1 MIEARGLVKRYG
13 STMAV
18 NDLSFSI
25 RPGLVTGF
33 LGPNG
38 AGKTTT
44 MRMIL
49 GLDAP
54 TQGSVTVGGRSYRD
68 LPAPMREVGALLDAK
83 ALHGGRRARDHLLCL
98 ARSNGIP
105 RSRVDEVLRIVG
117 LEGVARRRAKGLSLG
132 MGQRLGI
139 ASALLGDPAVL
150 IFDEPVNGLDPDGIH
165 WVRTLLRA
173 LAAEGRT
180 VLVSSHLMS
189 EMALTADHLLVIG
202 KGRLIADTSVDEFV
216 RSSSRQSVHV
226 RSPQAAELAARCR
239 RGRRHRP
246 GRDRPRRHRD
256 HRDGQ
261 RRGGKAG
268 RRPWHRPVRAH
279 PRPGLAG
286 GGVHGTDPRQRGV
299 PGGRG
304 DPMTDAMITRTGPD
318 HRAAFRASTFG
329 DVLRSEW
336 TKLRSVRSTFWALTV
351 TVVLGVGLGAVISAA
366 AAHGY
371 AKISVSGKLSWDP
384 TGVSLA
390 GMAIASLAIAVL
402 GVLCISSEY
411 SSGMIRT
418 SLIAVPKRG
427 RVLAAKSLVFAVV
440 TFVVGEV
447 TSFAAFFVGQALISG
462 HAPHAALG
470 DPGVARAVAGAG
482 LYLTALAVLS
492 VAAGALL
499 RHPAAAIACMMAVL
513 FVLPGI
519 AQALPDSWR
528 NPVTEFWPTQAGG
541 QLTSVHHSAHTLQPW
556 PGFGVMCLFVA
567 IVYAIAWTLLDR
579 RDA

>member
-13 STMAV
+13 SAMAV
-18 NDLSFSI
+18 SDLSFSV
-25 RPGLVTGF
+25 RPGVVTGF

-68 LPAPMREVGALLDAK
+68 LPAPMREVGALLDAR
-83 ALHGGRRARDHLLCL
+83 ALHGGRRAFDHLLCL

-105 RSRVDEVLRIVG
+105 RSRVDEVLRIAG
-117 LEGVARRRAKGLSLG
+117 LESVARRRAKGLSLG

-139 ASALLGDPAVL
+139 ALALLGDPAVL
-150 IFDEPVNGLDPDGIH
+150 IFDEPANGLDPDGIR
-165 WVRTLLRA
+165 WVRTLMRA

-202 KGRLIADTSVDEFV
+202 KGRLIADTSAEEFV

-239 RGRRHRP
+239 EAGATVQAR
-246 GRDRPRRHRD
+246 RPRRHRD

-279 PRPGLAG
+279 PPPGLAR
-286 GGVHGTDPRQRGV
+286 GGVHGTDPGQRGV

-304 DPMTDAMITRTGPD
+304 APMTGAAIAPAGPD

-336 TKLRSVRSTFWALTV
+336 TKLRSVRSAFWALTV

-371 AKISVSGKLSWDP
+371 AKSSLSGKLSWDP
-384 TGVSLA
+384 TAFSLD
-390 GMAIASLAIAVL
+390 GIGIATLAIAVL
-402 GVLCISSEY
+402 GVLGHQLRVLLRDDPHQPDRRPE
-411 SSGMIRT
+411 
-418 SLIAVPKRG
+418 AG
-427 RVLAAKSLVFAVV
+427 RVLAAKSLVFAAV
-440 TFVVGEV
+440 TFVVGEA
-447 TSFAAFFVGQALISG
+447 TSFTAFFAGQALISG

-482 LYLTALAVLS
+482 LALTALAVLS
-492 VAAGALL
+492 VAAGTLL
-499 RHPAAAIACMMAVL
+499 RHPAAAIAAMVAVL

-528 NPVTEFWPTQAGG
+528 NPVTEFWPTLAGG
-541 QLTSVHHSAHTLQPW
+541 DLTSVHHSAHTLQPW
-556 PGFGVMCLFVA
+556 PGFGVMCLFIA